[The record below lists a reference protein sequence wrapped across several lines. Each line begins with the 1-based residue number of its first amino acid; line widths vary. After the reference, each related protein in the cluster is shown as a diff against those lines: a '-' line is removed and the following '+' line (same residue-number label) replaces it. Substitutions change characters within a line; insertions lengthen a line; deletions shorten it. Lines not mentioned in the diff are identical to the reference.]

1 VAETRDRLL
10 TILQRQLGTVSTESE
25 EVAAREHAGWD
36 SIALINLILA
46 IEQEFGIV
54 FTPEEASIATS
65 FQTLLD
71 LVVEKAH

>member
-1 VAETRDRLL
+1 MAETRDRLV
-10 TILQRQLGTVSTESE
+10 TIFQRQLGTASGDGE
-25 EVAAREHAGWD
+25 EVAADEHVGWD

>member
-10 TILQRQLGTVSTESE
+10 TILERQFGTASTDGE
-25 EVAAREHAGWD
+25 EVAAGEHAGWD

-54 FTPEEASIATS
+54 FTPEEAAIATS
-65 FQTLLD
+65 FQRLLD